1 MIFNA
6 SRGYLFVHIQKTAG
20 TSITQ
25 ALAGQPGSTF
35 VLPPHLRLRDL
46 RFPFGRRPFTFA
58 VVRNP
63 WERLVSW
70 YAMMRRKGEHN
81 DFSRYLLAAQPDGAP
96 VTFSA
101 FIRRVG
107 VIEEHGDALAHER
120 SFAPQEGLHFRRP
133 GVYLKSLG
141 FAQTDYLTDRWGRFR
156 CDRVLRFEHLHAQ
169 WPELVELLH
178 PGAQI
183 DLPHANANPDEA
195 LDWREYYAKRED
207 VDWVARLCRKDIRR
221 FGFAFR

>member
-25 ALAGQPGSTF
+25 ALAGQPGSAF
-35 VLPPHLRLRDL
+35 VSPPHLRLRDV
-46 RFPFGRRPFTFA
+46 RFPFRRRPFTFA

-70 YAMMRRKGEHN
+70 YAMMQRKGEHN

-107 VIEEHGDALAHER
+107 VIEERGDAPAHER
-120 SFAPQEGLHFRRP
+120 SFAPLEGLRFRRP
-133 GVYLKSLG
+133 GVYRNPS
-141 FAQTDYLTDRWGRFR
+141 
-156 CDRVLRFEHLHAQ
+156 VLR
-169 WPELVELLH
+169 
-178 PGAQI
+178 
-183 DLPHANANPDEA
+183 
-195 LDWREYYAKRED
+195 
-207 VDWVARLCRKDIRR
+207 RR
-221 FGFAFR
+221 TI